1 MKENQKNSH
10 NYLLKLFAY
19 SVIGMLCLASLTI
32 LAQRVAGN
40 KPVTIKTEPDKMGSI
55 TGFTTQKSIYEE
67 TLKDVYK
74 DVFLIGA
81 AVTPAITSGTDK
93 ASQDI
98 VIKHFNSITVE
109 NVMKAALINPQP
121 GVYNWVPA
129 GNYVAFGEK
138 NKMFIIGHTLVW
150 HNQVPSWFF
159 TNAEGKPNTKGEQIE
174 RLRSHIEAVA
184 GRYAGRVHAWDVV
197 NEVIDNDGSYRATT
211 WVNAVGNGDTLVKY
225 AFKFAAQYAPDT
237 ELYYNDFNAWRPSKR
252 DGIVRMIKMLQK
264 EGVRIDGVGIQG
276 HWGLNYPKTKYIED
290 AIDAYA
296 ACGVKVMITEL
307 DVDVLPLTKEGQV
320 IGQGMA
326 DKQFQLEEFK
336 TFLDP
341 YQKGLPDSMQKV
353 LANRYAELFSI
364 FYKRRNKI
372 ARVTLWGIHDGM
384 SWKNDY
390 PIPGRTNYPLLWDRQ
405 RKPKPA
411 FYAVLNV
418 LSQFNH

>member
-1 MKENQKNSH
+1 MDQNQRRLFVK
-10 NYLLKLFAY
+10 LLVYSSMWLSSLSLFAQQK
-19 SVIGMLCLASLTI
+19 AT
-32 LAQRVAGN
+32 
-40 KPVTIKTEPDKMGSI
+40 DK
-55 TGFTTQKSIYEE
+55 

-74 DVFLIGA
+74 DAFLIGV
-81 AVTPAITSGTDK
+81 AVNPSITSGVDK
-93 ASQDI
+93 ASHDI

-121 GVYNWVPA
+121 GVYNWGPA
-129 GNYVAFGEK
+129 DDYVAFGEK

-150 HNQVPSWFF
+150 HNQVPAWFF
-159 TNAEGKPNTKGEQIE
+159 TNAEGKPNTKEEQIE
-174 RLRSHIEAVA
+174 RLRSHIQAVA

-197 NEVIDNDGSYRATT
+197 NEVIGEDGNYRPTS
-211 WVNAVGNGDTLVKY
+211 WVNAIGNGDTLVKY
-225 AFKFAAQYAPDT
+225 AFRFAAQYTPHTT

-264 EGVRIDGVGIQG
+264 EGIRIDGVGMQG

-307 DVDVLPLTKEGQV
+307 DVDVLPLTKEGQI

-326 DKQFQLEEFK
+326 DRQFQLEEFK

-341 YQKGLPDSMQKV
+341 YKKGLPDSMQRV
-353 LANRYAELFSI
+353 LANRYAELFAI
-364 FYKRRNKI
+364 FYKRRDKI
-372 ARVTLWGIHDGM
+372 SRVTLWGVHDGM
-384 SWKNDY
+384 NWKNDY
-390 PIPGRTNYPLLWDRQ
+390 PIPGRTNYPSLWDRQ

-411 FYAVLNV
+411 LNAVLNV
-418 LSQFNH
+418 PSKLKK